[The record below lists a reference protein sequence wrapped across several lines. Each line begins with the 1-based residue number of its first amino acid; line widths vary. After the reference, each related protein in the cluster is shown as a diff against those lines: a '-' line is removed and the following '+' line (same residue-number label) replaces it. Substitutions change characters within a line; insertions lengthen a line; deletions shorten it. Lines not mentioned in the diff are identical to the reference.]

1 MASIGGKWKRF
12 LSGGCSHGMLADKKA
27 IRAFLKFRDE
37 YQPETRIHH
46 GDWCDQTA
54 FRSGAKGTPDERAS
68 ISLDLSAGVRFIE
81 DFRATH
87 LLNGNHDIRVYRF
100 MGSTNAVESHAAC
113 CIVNDMR
120 EMTRKLDC
128 KFMESYD
135 VRKSWFEFG
144 GTKFLHGWAYGVN
157 AIRENAMTFGNCVH
171 THIHRLGSETG
182 ARVGGP
188 VAYSAGYLADEDRLD
203 YGHARKQTL
212 AHQQGFAFGYYN
224 STECHTWL
232 ARIENG
238 RVHLPLDRQLTA

>member
-1 MASIGGKWKRF
+1 MANLGGTYKRF
-12 LSGGCSHGMLADKKA
+12 VSAGCSHGSLIDKKA
-27 IRAFLKFRDE
+27 AKAFLKFCDD
-37 YQPETRIHH
+37 YQAQTRIHH

-68 ISLDLSAGVRFIE
+68 ISLDLSEGVRFVE

-100 MGSTNAVESHAAC
+100 ANSTNAVEREAATR
-113 CIVNDMR
+113 IINDMR
-120 EMTRKLDC
+120 DMTRKLDC

-157 AIRENAMTFGNCVH
+157 AIRDNALTFGNCVH
-171 THIHRLGSETG
+171 THIHRLGSETA

-188 VAYSAGYLADEDRLD
+188 VAHSAGYLANEDELD

-212 AHQQGFAFGYYN
+212 AHQQGFAFGHYN
-224 STECHTWL
+224 NTGCHVWL

-238 RVHLPLDRQLTA
+238 RIILPQMPRLAA